1 MTEINIYI
9 FIDFFSGRLGEHDR
23 GQKKMHKRLAYAS
36 FVFKCINIYV
46 FVTRKA

>member
-1 MTEINIYI
+1 MTEIKIYI
-9 FIDFFSGRLGEHDR
+9 FIDFFSGRLGEHDI
-23 GQKKMHKRLAYAS
+23 GQKKLHAKLA